1 VSFLHRLLD
10 YEPFESAFIYVLL
23 VGAFHALLV
32 GAAALVLTPRLAL
45 SGWRKYLRTLRRF
58 LLFNA
63 LLLAF
68 GILGNAIWMAFVY
81 GHRYISQDTVV
92 DFFPFIPFGQWAL
105 NVEWG
110 GKTGSLLNGAS
121 LWELRGLWALVAG
134 PVWVS
139 TVLIYRG
146 ITKGT
151 LLVTLRRIVMF
162 EELTESP

>member
-1 VSFLHRLLD
+1 MSFLHRLLD
-10 YEPFESAFIYVLL
+10 YDPVAYAYMYVLF

-32 GAAALVLTPRLAL
+32 GAAAVMLIPRLVLG
-45 SGWRKYLRTLRRF
+45 GWRKYLRTLRRF

-68 GILGNAIWMAFVY
+68 GILGNSLWMTFVY

-134 PVWVS
+134 MVWTA
-139 TVLIYRG
+139 TVLVYRG
-146 ITKGT
+146 ITQGS
-151 LLVTLRRIVMF
+151 LLVRLRRIVMF